1 MPIRPSL
8 NSSVTNFVKESENVA
23 CQPPHP
29 LELVNVNHLQR
40 QILNTEKAQRMAEFF
55 SLLGDG

>member
-8 NSSVTNFVKESENVA
+8 NSFLTNFVKESENLA
-23 CQPPHP
+23 CHPPHA
-29 LELVNVNHLQR
+29 LELVDVNHLQR

-55 SLLGDG
+55 SLLGD